1 MADRE
6 VRYCTTEDGVRIA
19 YCVEGEG
26 PPLILSPMWL
36 SPMILLGY
44 DEDWMQFLRRLGDR
58 RQLVLIDQ
66 RGTGAS
72 ERDVDGSSR
81 EALVKDVKAVADHL
95 ALRRVSLFSID
106 FGCRVALE
114 FAARYPDRVSRV
126 ALYAPSVNAV
136 DMLTGEAR
144 P

>member
-1 MADRE
+1 MERE
-6 VRYCTTEDGVRIA
+6 VRFCTTEDGVRIA

-44 DEDWMQFLRRLGDR
+44 DEGYAQFLRRLGDR

-72 ERDVDGSSR
+72 DRDVGDFSR
-81 EALVKDVKAVADHL
+81 DALVKDVKAVVDHL
-95 ALRRVSLFSID
+95 ALRRVSLLSID
-106 FGCRVALE
+106 
-114 FAARYPDRVSRV
+114 
-126 ALYAPSVNAV
+126 
-136 DMLTGEAR
+136 
-144 P
+144 